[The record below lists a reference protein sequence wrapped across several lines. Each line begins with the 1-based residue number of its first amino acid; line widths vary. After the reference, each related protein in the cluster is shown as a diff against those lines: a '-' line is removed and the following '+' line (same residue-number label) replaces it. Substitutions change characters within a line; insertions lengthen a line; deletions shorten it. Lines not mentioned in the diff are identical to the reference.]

1 MKQIATLLSKD
12 DFNLILNI
20 GKLADKNNIKA
31 YLVGGLVRDLIRG
44 ELFYVDIDIILEENA
59 IPFARKVSNSLA
71 KQITIFEKYGTAKV
85 KLSDTKNI
93 DFATCRTEV
102 YDFPAAHPKVT
113 FSTLKKDLFRRD
125 FTINSIAMSINSES
139 FGELVDPFNGYLD
152 IKNKSITVLH
162 DLSFIDD
169 PNRIIRAVR
178 FCSKLDFDIDSK
190 TKKLAVE
197 TMNSGIFDHYMN
209 DRIKTE
215 LKTLFSNKY
224 KPVNNIKKLA
234 ELNSLR
240 LFEPKLD
247 FIKIED
253 FLNNIF
259 TKIEVFEKELNIKVI
274 QWILYTSF
282 LLNQI
287 EEEENYF
294 KLVDLFKFD
303 KIDLKIISETQN
315 IDFLYHSLNNHVLSH
330 YDVYHILNKYSIE
343 SIIYL
348 LTIFDSPKL
357 TEIVFHY
364 FQKTKS
370 MSINIS
376 GRDLIKMGVTNG
388 KLIGIIL
395 EKIKEAK
402 INGKIFTLQDE
413 LDLAKSFFP

>member
-85 KLSDTKNI
+85 KLSDAKNI

-190 TKKLAVE
+190 TKNLAVE

>member
-59 IPFARKVSNSLA
+59 ISFARKVSKFLA
-71 KQITIFEKYGTAKV
+71 KQITVFEKYGTAKV
-85 KLSDTKNI
+85 KLSDAKNI

-102 YDFPAAHPKVT
+102 YDFPASHPKVT

-152 IKNKSITVLH
+152 IKNKNITVLH

-190 TKKLAVE
+190 TKKLAIE
-197 TMNSGIFDHYMN
+197 SMNSGIFDYYMN

-240 LFEPKLD
+240 FFEPKLD
-247 FIKIED
+247 F
-253 FLNNIF
+253 
-259 TKIEVFEKELNIKVI
+259 TKIEVFLNKIFTKIDFFEKELNLKVV

-287 EEEENYF
+287 EEEKNYF

-303 KIDLKIISETQN
+303 KIELKIISETQN
-315 IDFLYHSLNNHVLSH
+315 IDFLYQSLSNHVLSP

-348 LTIFDSPKL
+348 MAISDSPKL
-357 TEIVFHY
+357 NEMLLHY
-364 FQKTKS
+364 FQKTKQTEI
-370 MSINIS
+370 SIT
-376 GRDLIKMGVTNG
+376 GFDLIKLGVKNG
-388 KLIGIIL
+388 KLIGVIIG
-395 EKIKEAK
+395 KIKEAK
-402 INGKIFTLQDE
+402 INGKIFTFQDE
-413 LDLAKSFFP
+413 LDLAKTLVM